1 MCGFAGI
8 LSLNSGKNVPE
19 QYISEVHKAV
29 VAIRHRGSDD
39 CHVVEHPRF
48 VLGHV
53 RLSIVGLG
61 LEGRQPVVDS
71 DSSALV
77 FNGEIYN
84 YKELATRY
92 GVAGGSSATSDTQ
105 VLFALLN
112 IHGESIVS
120 ELDGMFAFVY
130 RHRDGQI
137 ILARDRFGIKPLFYS
152 VRNGM
157 LLVASEARALPS
169 VALQPNPKAL
179 ADYVRTGFY
188 PTGGNATFFVD
199 VKQVDAGTVIC
210 YFPNAIESVETTY
223 VTDMDL
229 GFPPRPVGELETLL
243 RGICE
248 KISVSDVPIC
258 FSLSGGIDS
267 TLGLAT
273 FANWSRRGH
282 EEIHAI
288 TSTPFSSEFSEVH
301 VATATAAKFGVRL
314 HVCTPPIIATESEA
328 LVQLQ
333 RLTNVLEAPVRSPGV
348 FMQESV
354 YQHAHQLG
362 FKVIIDGEGSDD
374 LMAAYYGN
382 LPSTLLQMSR
392 ESGIATAYR
401 EARQLAARS
410 GLRLPRLLAK
420 TLWLALQKRT
430 SLGGPAVG
438 WSARVSEIND
448 LVGRSSLPTLVH
460 WGDRLSMRYS
470 VEARPFYLFQ
480 EFRDWSNGL
489 PTTAALHN
497 GYNKWPLREMLAQQ
511 HDLSALAFNT
521 RKFGYS
527 TTFDIFSGLAVRV
540 SEEKS
545 WKTFLDEAFPS
556 LSANDAARTS
566 FRALGAYIFLQA
578 YGAH

>member
-8 LSLNSGKNVPE
+8 LSLKAGKNVPE
-19 QYISEVHKAV
+19 QYTSEVRKAV
-29 VAIRHRGSDD
+29 VAIRHRGGDD
-39 CHVVEHPRF
+39 SHVVEHTRF
-48 VLGHV
+48 VLGHC

-61 LEGRQPVVDS
+61 LEGQQPVVDS
-71 DSSALV
+71 DNAALV

-152 VRNGM
+152 VCNGM
-157 LLVASEARALPS
+157 LLVASEVRALPG
-169 VALQPNPKAL
+169 VALQPDPKIL

-188 PTGGNATFFVD
+188 PTGENATFFID
-199 VKQVDAGTVIC
+199 VNQVEAGAVMC
-210 YFPNAIESVETTY
+210 YSPNANEFVVTTY
-223 VTDMDL
+223 VTDMDF

-243 RGICE
+243 EGIRE

-273 FANWSRRGH
+273 FANWAGRGN

-288 TSTPFSSEFSEVH
+288 TSSPFSSEFSEVNI
-301 VATATAAKFGVRL
+301 ATATAARFGVRL
-314 HVCTPPIIATESEA
+314 HVCTPPTMATESEA
-328 LVQLQ
+328 LAQLQ
-333 RLTNVLEAPVRSPGV
+333 RLTEVLEAPVRSPGV

-354 YQHAHQLG
+354 YQHARQLG
-362 FKVIIDGEGSDD
+362 FKVIIDGEGADD

-382 LPSTLLQMSR
+382 LPSTLLQMGR
-392 ESGIATAYR
+392 ESGMAAAYR
-401 EARQLAARS
+401 EACQLAARS
-410 GLRLPRLLAK
+410 GLRVPRLVAK
-420 TLWLALQKRT
+420 TLWLALHKRT

-438 WSARVSEIND
+438 WSTRVSEIND

-460 WGDRLSMRYS
+460 WGDRLSMRYG

-489 PTTAALHN
+489 PATVALHN
-497 GYNKWPLREMLAQQ
+497 GYNKWPLRERLAQQ
-511 HDLSALAFNT
+511 YDLSALAFNT
-521 RKFGYS
+521 RKLGYS
-527 TTFDIFSGLAVRV
+527 TAFDIFSGLAVRV
-540 SEEKS
+540 SKEKS
-545 WKTFLDEAFPS
+545 WKAFLDEAFPGM
-556 LSANDAARTS
+556 LANDAARTS
-566 FRALGAYIFLQA
+566 FRALGAYIFLQS